1 MYLAITAIQAVT
13 YAPLVNMFLAL
24 GEEVGWRG
32 AMDFYGKLQVS
43 GRKEFKEKLRDKS
56 LGL

>member
-43 GRKEFKEKLRDKS
+43 
-56 LGL
+56 